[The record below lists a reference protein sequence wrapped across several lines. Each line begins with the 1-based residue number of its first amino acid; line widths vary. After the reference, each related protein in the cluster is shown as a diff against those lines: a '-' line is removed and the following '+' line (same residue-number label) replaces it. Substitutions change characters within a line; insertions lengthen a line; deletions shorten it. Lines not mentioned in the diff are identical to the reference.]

1 MIDDCEQEVI
11 ATSMDR
17 NISGQPGL
25 NQDQSNPED
34 NSRDKNGHEV
44 PDAKETEQGNRKT
57 GDEGFTQGS
66 LNPQDPSARKAYQ
79 GSLNPQNPS
88 ARKE

>member
-57 GDEGFTQGS
+57 GEAPAKGASPVFYFPGTFI
-66 LNPQDPSARKAYQ
+66 PSGCR
-79 GSLNPQNPS
+79 
-88 ARKE
+88 RR